1 MTRLICRNALLLF
14 VFFIL
19 PGSSILVPRI
29 AAQEPAAQP
38 TTRPSGSGWLWVE
51 QFSGSATNGAGQVMS
66 LNSMTGYNFTSHF
79 GVVAG
84 LPVYFIHDS
93 SSTTGA
99 VSSNGI
105 GDVYAGLRFSLA
117 NPIVN
122 YRTTLVGTAPTG
134 DTAKGLSTGHATFDW
149 TNHFDRRFGRW
160 IPFANLGLANSVPDT
175 LFYQRQFTSYGY
187 IAHFQAG
194 TSFRIMR
201 PLSAVVSAYDI
212 QPWGTQT
219 VISRIVVENVPGQS
233 LLPVPPLPGPLGS
246 LTGAPVF
253 EQSHLVTGTASL
265 TSDDGV
271 SAGLDANFARFFD
284 IWAGYSHSF
293 PLNLDTVS
301 FGIGVNM
308 MGVLRQS
315 ND

>member
-1 MTRLICRNALLLF
+1 MALAMCF
-14 VFFIL
+14 V
-19 PGSSILVPRI
+19 
-29 AAQEPAAQP
+29 
-38 TTRPSGSGWLWVE
+38 
-51 QFSGSATNGAGQVMS
+51 
-66 LNSMTGYNFTSHF
+66 
-79 GVVAG
+79 
-84 LPVYFIHDS
+84 
-93 SSTTGA
+93 
-99 VSSNGI
+99 
-105 GDVYAGLRFSLA
+105 GLRFSFA

-160 IPFANLGLANSVPDT
+160 IPFANLGLSNSVPDT
-175 LFYQRQFTSYGY
+175 LFYQRQYTSYGY
-187 IAHFQAG
+187 VAHFQAG

-219 VISRIVVENVPGQS
+219 VISRIVVVSVPGQS
-233 LLPVPPLPGPLGS
+233 LLPGPSLPGPLGS

-271 SAGLDANFARFFD
+271 SAGLGRE
-284 IWAGYSHSF
+284 
-293 PLNLDTVS
+293 LRE
-301 FGIGVNM
+301 
-308 MGVLRQS
+308 VLRYLGRIQP
-315 ND
+315 